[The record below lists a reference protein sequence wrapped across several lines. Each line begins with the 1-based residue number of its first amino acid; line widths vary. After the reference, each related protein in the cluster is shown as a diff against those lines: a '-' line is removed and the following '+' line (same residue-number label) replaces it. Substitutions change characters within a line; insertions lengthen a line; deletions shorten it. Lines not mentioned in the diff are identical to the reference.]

1 MPELGDKIRFRPAAF
16 VGEGDDPKAMGW
28 MMIPRVV
35 TGTIVYINRP
45 HRFYDVEYEIHGVK
59 LREAFK
65 F

>member
-16 VGEGDDPKAMGW
+16 AGEMEDPKALGW
-28 MMIPRVV
+28 LMIPRVV
-35 TGTIVYINRP
+35 TGTIVYINRS
-45 HRFYDVEYEIHGVK
+45 HRFYDVEYEVQGVK

>member
-45 HRFYDVEYEIHGVK
+45 HRFYDVAYEIHGVK

>member
-1 MPELGDKIRFRPAAF
+1 MPEIGDKIQFKPEAF
-16 VGEGDDPKAMGW
+16 MGEERDHETLRW
-28 MMIPRVV
+28 IQLPRVV

-45 HRFYDVEYEIHGVK
+45 HRFYDAEYEIHGVK

>member
-1 MPELGDKIRFRPAAF
+1 MPELGEKIRFRPAAF
-16 VGEGDDPKAMGW
+16 VAEATREDQRSVYDM
-28 MMIPRVV
+28 PRVV

-45 HRFYDVEYEIHGVK
+45 HRFYDAEYEIHGVR